1 MEHSVIFKQEGLYAC
16 FPSLVKLGDGRLVT
30 RFSTRIYS
38 SHVDNTGGLC
48 TLVSADDGRH
58 WSETCEDFVN
68 PEWTSSD
75 GSMARADAVAWK
87 RVPADQRAEFEGRGI
102 EVRDTP
108 TGDVAY
114 AYGVYAEK
122 SVDAGETWSDRP
134 VDYPHRPLTMS
145 FHENATFLRLDS
157 SRLIRLVYSRTRA
170 KRRYYEL
177 RALRSEDNG
186 ESWHSSV
193 VASDPAEETGYGESA
208 ILRCGNGDL
217 LVVMRTESLTGTL
230 DFMSVT
236 RSTDDGISWS
246 PPRPTNM
253 YGHPPDL
260 HLLSNGHILCTF
272 GYRKDP
278 MGIRYMISTDD
289 GYSFRADSLGVLR
302 DDGKPSCDGG
312 RGGDLGYPISVEL
325 PDASIFT
332 IYYMTCADGITHI
345 AGTHW
350 REET

>member
-1 MEHSVIFKQEGLYAC
+1 M
-16 FPSLVKLGDGRLVT
+16 KLGDGHLVT

-38 SHVDNTGGLC
+38 SHVDSTGGMC

-58 WSETCEDFVN
+58 WEGMCEDFVN
-68 PEWTSSD
+68 PMWASPDE
-75 GSMARADAVAWK
+75 SMARADAVAWK
-87 RVPADQRAEFEGRGI
+87 QVPADQRAEFEGRGI
-102 EVRDTP
+102 EVRNTP

-122 SVDAGETWSDRP
+122 SVDGGKTWSDRP

-186 ESWHSSV
+186 ESWRSSV

-217 LVVMRTESLTGTL
+217 LVVMRTESLTGTQ
-230 DFMSVT
+230 DFMSIT

-246 PPRPTNM
+246 PPEPTNM

-260 HLLSNGHILCTF
+260 LLLSNGHILCTF

-289 GYSFRADSLGVLR
+289 GHSFRTDSLGVLR
-302 DDGKPSCDGG
+302 DDGKPACDGG